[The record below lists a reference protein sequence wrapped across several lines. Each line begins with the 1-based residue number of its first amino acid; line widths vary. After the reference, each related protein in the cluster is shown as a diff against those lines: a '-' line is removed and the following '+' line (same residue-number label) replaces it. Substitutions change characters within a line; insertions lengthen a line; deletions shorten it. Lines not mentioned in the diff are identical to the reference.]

1 MDPAGPR
8 VGTYSRADP
17 AESTAL
23 YLRLMQPIVP
33 ILFAAVVGMG
43 HAFEPDHLLAVSTL
57 VTRHDRL
64 GPALRDGLFWGLGH
78 TTMLVLFGSII
89 IFSRA
94 TWLHSGYFEAAVGV
108 MLIGLGISRLVDK
121 NSYQS
126 FQLPKQRVGFAY
138 TVGLVHGLA
147 GSGALV
153 LAVLSAIAQPA
164 WAVAYILLFGLGSVL
179 GMLVAVSLMRVPFT
193 LRMQLGRRLRAGAVV
208 LSSALSVGYGG
219 WMVWTHV

>member
-1 MDPAGPR
+1 
-8 VGTYSRADP
+8 
-17 AESTAL
+17 
-23 YLRLMQPIVP
+23 MQPLIP
-33 ILFAAVVGMG
+33 LLFAAVVGMG

-78 TTMLVLFGSII
+78 TTMLVLFGSVI
-89 IFSRA
+89 IFNRA

-108 MLIGLGISRLVDK
+108 MLIGLGISRLLDK

-126 FQLPKQRVGFAY
+126 FQKPKQQAGFAY

-153 LAVLSAIAQPA
+153 LAVLGAIRQPA
-164 WAVAYILLFGLGSVL
+164 WAVVYILLFGLGSVV
-179 GMLVAVSLMRVPFT
+179 GMLTAVGLMRVPFT
-193 LRMQLGRRLRAGAVV
+193 QRMRLGRRLRASAVV
-208 LSSALSVGYGG
+208 LSSVLSIGYGG
-219 WMVWTHV
+219 WLVWAHV

>member
-1 MDPAGPR
+1 
-8 VGTYSRADP
+8 
-17 AESTAL
+17 
-23 YLRLMQPIVP
+23 MQPLVP

-57 VTRHDRL
+57 VARHERL

-89 IFSRA
+89 VLSRA
-94 TWLHSGYFEAAVGV
+94 TWLHSGYFEVAVGI

-126 FQLPKQRVGFAY
+126 FQLPKQRAGFAY

-153 LAVLSAIAQPA
+153 LAVLSAIAQPG
-164 WAVAYILLFGLGSVL
+164 WAVVYILLFGLGSVL
-179 GMLVAVSLMRVPFT
+179 GMLVAVGLMRVPFT

-208 LSSALSVGYGG
+208 LSSVLSVGYGG
-219 WMVWTHV
+219 WMVWINV

>member
-1 MDPAGPR
+1 
-8 VGTYSRADP
+8 
-17 AESTAL
+17 
-23 YLRLMQPIVP
+23 MQPLIP

-64 GPALRDGLFWGLGH
+64 GPALRYGLFWGLGH

-94 TWLHSGYFEAAVGV
+94 TWLHSGYFEVAVGV
-108 MLIGLGISRLVDK
+108 MLIGLGIGRLLDK

-153 LAVLSAIAQPA
+153 LAVLSAIAQPI

-219 WMVWTHV
+219 WMIYSNLLA

>member
-1 MDPAGPR
+1 LLGLTG
-8 VGTYSRADP
+8 VFFVV
-17 AESTAL
+17 
-23 YLRLMQPIVP
+23 MQPIIP

-78 TTMLVLFGSII
+78 TTMLVLFGSLI

-94 TWLHSGYFEAAVGV
+94 TWLHSGYCEVAVGS
-108 MLIGLGISRLVDK
+108 MLIGLGISRLLDK

-126 FQLPKQRVGFAY
+126 FQLPKQRAGFAY

-153 LAVLSAIAQPA
+153 LAVLSAISQPA

-179 GMLVAVSLMRVPFT
+179 GMLAAVSLMRVPFT

-219 WMVWTHV
+219 WMVWQNV

>member
-1 MDPAGPR
+1 
-8 VGTYSRADP
+8 
-17 AESTAL
+17 
-23 YLRLMQPIVP
+23 MQPIIP

-108 MLIGLGISRLVDK
+108 MLIGLGIGRLLDK

-126 FQLPKQRVGFAY
+126 FQKPKQQVGFAY

-208 LSSALSVGYGG
+208 LSSVLSVGYGG

>member
-1 MDPAGPR
+1 
-8 VGTYSRADP
+8 
-17 AESTAL
+17 
-23 YLRLMQPIVP
+23 MQPIVP

>member
-1 MDPAGPR
+1 
-8 VGTYSRADP
+8 
-17 AESTAL
+17 
-23 YLRLMQPIVP
+23 MQPLIP

-78 TTMLVLFGSII
+78 TTMLVLFGSVI

-108 MLIGLGISRLVDK
+108 MLIGLGVSRLLDR

-126 FQLPKQRVGFAY
+126 FQKPKQSGVAY
-138 TVGLVHGLA
+138 TIGLVHGLA

-153 LAVLSAIAQPA
+153 LAVLAAISQPM
-164 WAVAYILLFGLGSVL
+164 WAVAYVLLFGLGSVL
-179 GMLVAVSLMRVPFT
+179 GMLAAVGLMHLPFT
-193 LRMQLGRRLRAGAVV
+193 QRMRLGRRLRAVAVA

-219 WMVWTHV
+219 WLVWTNV

>member
-1 MDPAGPR
+1 
-8 VGTYSRADP
+8 
-17 AESTAL
+17 
-23 YLRLMQPIVP
+23 MQPIIP

-78 TTMLVLFGSII
+78 TTMLVLFGSLI

-108 MLIGLGISRLVDK
+108 MLIGLGISRLLDK

-126 FQLPKQRVGFAY
+126 FQLPKQRAGFAY

-153 LAVLSAIAQPA
+153 LAVLSAIAQPG

-179 GMLVAVSLMRVPFT
+179 GMLVAVGLMRVPFT
-193 LRMQLGRRLRAGAVV
+193 LRMQLGRQLRAGAVV

-219 WMVWTHV
+219 WMVWVNV